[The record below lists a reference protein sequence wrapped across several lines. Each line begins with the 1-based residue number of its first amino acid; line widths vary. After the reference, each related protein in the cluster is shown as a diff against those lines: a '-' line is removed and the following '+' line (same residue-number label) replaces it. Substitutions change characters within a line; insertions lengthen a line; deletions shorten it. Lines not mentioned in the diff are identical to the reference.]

1 MRPLEGLRV
10 VDLTRVLS
18 GPFCT
23 MQLGDLGAEVIKVE
37 RPRRRRRHP
46 RVRAPLS
53 RRRSGLFPL
62 GQPQQEKHHARHEK
76 RARPRG
82 AVAAD
87 RQVGRPGRKLP
98 ARRDGSPW
106 LQLCRRQRTPAGHGV
121 LLDFR
126 IRQHR
131 SAEGPSRLRRHRA
144 GRSRHPGH
152 DRRRATARRYK
163 VGTSIADLVVRTERI
178 ARHSRRALRRQDDRA
193 RSACCRIDV
202 RSGRIAADLQ
212 RQHLLCDRQVAE
224 APRQCAC
231 DHRALRNVRGERW
244 LDQPRRRQ

>member
-37 RPRRRRRHP
+37 RPGRGRRHP
-46 RVRAPLS
+46 RVRAALS
-53 RRRSGLFPL
+53 GRRSGLFPV
-62 GQPQQEKHHARHEK
+62 GQPQQEKHHARHEE

-87 RQVGRPGRKLP
+87 RQSGRAGRKFP
-98 ARRDGSPW
+98 AGRDGPPR
-106 LQLCRRQRTPAGHGV
+106 LQLRRRQRAPACHGV

-131 SAEGPSRLRRHRA
+131 PDEGPPRLRRHRA

-152 DRRRATARRYK
+152 HRARRRRALQGRHLDRRS
-163 VGTSIADLVVRTERI
+163 GFRIERI
-178 ARHSRRALRRQDDRA
+178 AGHSRRALCRQ
-193 RSACCRIDV
+193 
-202 RSGRIAADLQ
+202 
-212 RQHLLCDRQVAE
+212 
-224 APRQCAC
+224 
-231 DHRALRNVRGERW
+231 DHRARPACFGFDV
-244 LDQPRRRQ
+244 